1 MKHIQ
6 KELYILLLSAILIIP
21 AGCNKNEDNPA
32 SSDSPVSMV
41 GTWML
46 TKISIQVNGAA
57 INLTPEQAGT
67 QMTILA
73 KNDGTYQAT
82 IIDKTS
88 TTQQSG
94 TWSINGSRITF
105 NLSDGT
111 VQTMDYSIHGNIL
124 TVQQSIYIAMLG
136 QNSPAT
142 LEYTK
147 Q

>member
-6 KELYILLLSAILIIP
+6 KELYIFLIFVFLIIL
-21 AGCNKNEDNPA
+21 AGCNKNDDSPT
-32 SSDSPVSMV
+32 SSDSPASLS

-46 TKISIQVNGAA
+46 TKISIQLNGAA

-67 QMTILA
+67 QMSILA
-73 KNDGTYQAT
+73 KNDGTYNAT
-82 IIDKTS
+82 IIDQTG

-94 TWSINGSRITF
+94 TWSINGSRLTF
-105 NLSDGT
+105 NISDGT
-111 VQTMDYSIHGNIL
+111 VQTMDYAIHGNVL
-124 TVQQSIYIAMLG
+124 TVQQSVYVAMLG
-136 QNSPAT
+136 QSSPAT